1 MFLSIFAVIR
11 HNHSTAP
18 MDQPKIERLLRL
30 MKMLSG
36 NLNYTVE
43 DLADRLHTSPRSIYR
58 YLETFKEAGFVVHK
72 LEGGVYRLGKE
83 SPYFKDLSQ
92 LIHFTDEEAY
102 IVGRLIDA
110 LDDTNLLKQNLRRKL
125 SSVYECTSMVDIVV
139 KGKNAINVQH
149 LVEAITSR
157 RQAILHNYASSHT
170 GVVRDRLVEPFA
182 FTTNYIQVW
191 CYEPESGS
199 CKLFSTSR
207 IQSVEV
213 KEEVE
218 WQYADRHHEGHI
230 DIFRIAGYERT
241 RIQLKLGVMAHNLL
255 LEEFPLAERDI
266 KSLGKG
272 EWMLD
277 TEVCSL
283 AGVGRFVMGLAD
295 DIEIIDSPELVAYL
309 KEKSR
314 SLHVKI
320 ENQ

>member
-1 MFLSIFAVIR
+1 
-11 HNHSTAP
+11 

-191 CYEPESGS
+191 CYEPESSS

-213 KEEVE
+213 KEDVE
-218 WQYADRHHEGHI
+218 WQYADRHNEGHI

-295 DIEIIDSPELVAYL
+295 DIEIVDSPELVAYL